1 MKIKKVVL
9 PLALVASM
17 TVGFAVGN
25 ALPRET
31 TPVET
36 SMEYENV
43 KIYDSSEITYEILS
57 NRNGKIIIEEV
68 IGEVTSTKGDGE
80 VLNCADPDYNYISYS
95 NVKGAKKGDIILTYL
110 IYNPDSNAEDDVILR
125 YDYITNN

>member
-1 MKIKKVVL
+1 
-9 PLALVASM
+9 
-17 TVGFAVGN
+17 
-25 ALPRET
+25 
-31 TPVET
+31 
-36 SMEYENV
+36 MEYENV
-43 KIYDSSEITYEILS
+43 KKYDSSEITYEIFS